1 MFQFAGILLVGAIIL
16 IASSFRIIKE
26 YERGVVY
33 TFGKY
38 SSTRSPGIQLVLPG
52 IQEML
57 KVDMRIRTNDI
68 PSQDVITQDNVSVKV
83 NAVVYYRVIEP
94 GYAVNRVEDFM
105 VATSQLAQTTLRS
118 VLGKHELDDLLS
130 NRDQLNNDIQE
141 ILDTQTDG
149 WGIKVTNVEIKHVDL
164 DQSMVRAIA
173 KQAEAERERRAKV
186 IYADGEFQAAKQL
199 DEAAKVLSH
208 RPEAMQLRYL
218 GTVSEFTSAKG
229 NTILL
234 PLPMNLL
241 EQLTSTKK

>member
-1 MFQFAGILLVGAIIL
+1 MQFIGILLIGAIVL
-16 IASSFRIIKE
+16 IAASFRVIKE

-38 SSTRSPGIQLVLPG
+38 TSTRSPGIQLVLPG
-52 IQEML
+52 IQEMVR
-57 KVDMRIRTNDI
+57 VDMRIRTNDI

-83 NAVVYYRVIEP
+83 NAVVYYRVIDP

-105 VATSQLAQTTLRS
+105 TATSQLSQTTLRS

-130 NRDQLNNDIQE
+130 KRDQLNNDVQE

-186 IYADGEFQAAKQL
+186 IYAEGEFQAAKQL
-199 DEAAKVLSH
+199 NAASEILSE

-218 GTVSEFTSAKG
+218 GTISEFTSSKG

-241 EQLTSTKK
+241 ENLTSK